1 MRIAIVTGCRSEW
14 GLIEPLYKKLR
25 KESLSTYV
33 ISAGPHN
40 SVDHNQSE
48 IGVYPEWMLIEIE
61 SMLSGYSKSAITKS
75 IGMTT
80 ILAAEVMKSYNF
92 DLVVITGDR
101 WESFAVATAAHVA
114 RIPIMHLHA
123 GESTFGST
131 DNAFRHSISHMAT
144 YLGAPNRRSLEFLN
158 QFRDGEK
165 YYIRLVGALGLHKID
180 EVESDHDDWTAVVS
194 FHPQTIGG
202 CGIKAR
208 DIYLSIDEVL
218 GGDVTIFSTTQS
230 PDVGLDPSRFGTN
243 VIRGRYL
250 SILKKAKFII
260 GNSSSGIIEAPVLG
274 TPTINIGSRQSG
286 RLMGQSIYQ
295 ADTKEG
301 IMSAL
306 RDIMK
311 RKQTFEPHYNVDGV
325 EGTFKWIMEIQRNA
339 RPNMG

>member
-1 MRIAIVTGCRSEW
+1 MKIALVTGCRSEW
-14 GLIEPLYKKLR
+14 GLIEPLYRKLR
-25 KESLSTYV
+25 TDNFSTYV

-40 SVDHNQSE
+40 SIDHNQSD

-80 ILAAEVMKSYNF
+80 MLAAEVMKSYNF

-158 QFRDGEK
+158 GFRNGEK
-165 YYIRLVGALGLHKID
+165 YIRLVGALGIHGIRD
-180 EVESDHDDWTAVVS
+180 VEQDHDDWTAVVS
-194 FHPQTIGG
+194 FHPQTIGD
-202 CGIKAR
+202 CGIAAQ
-208 DIYLSIDEVL
+208 DIYVAINEAL
-218 GGDVTIFSTTQS
+218 GGDIVLFSATQS
-230 PDVGLDPSRFGTN
+230 PDVGFDSSRYGLN
-243 VIRGRYL
+243 VTRDRYL

-260 GNSSSGIIEAPVLG
+260 GNSSSGIIEAPALG

-286 RLMGQSIYQ
+286 RPMGQSIYQ
-295 ADTKEG
+295 ADTKLE

-325 EGTFKWIMEIQRNA
+325 EGTFKWVMEISKNGT
-339 RPNMG
+339 NMG